1 MDLGAIVRNP
11 EDGLITFT
19 FGPSPR
25 KLSGM
30 AQLLQTLVIELMTD
44 PLPSLGRGSGFVST
58 IRGALLGDETTV
70 AANAGR
76 ALDAA
81 KAHVL
86 QYQADDIS
94 LRDSERLLDVRLRRL
109 YWSGSDGKW
118 FADLELKSVSGSRF
132 VFTAA

>member
-1 MDLGAIVRNP
+1 MDLGAIVRDP

-30 AQLLQTLVIELMTD
+30 AQLLQTLVIELMSD
-44 PLPSLGRGSGFVST
+44 PLPSLGRGSGFVSVLRSA
-58 IRGALLGDETTV
+58 IVDDESPV
-70 AANAGR
+70 SANASR
-76 ALDAA
+76 AIDTA
-81 KAHVL
+81 KAHIL
-86 QYQADDIS
+86 QYQADDPS
-94 LRDSERLLDVRLRRL
+94 LRDSERLLDVRMRRL
-109 YWSGSDGKW
+109 YYANKW